1 MNPDRPFTLVL
12 SGGGLKGLAH
22 IGVLRALGFG
32 GLAILLAFLIE
43 ASLIGLAGGILG
55 ALLVLPLGGI
65 ETGTMNWNTFTEA
78 TFSFR
83 VGPHL
88 LLTAVLLAVGLGVL
102 GGLVPAWRA
111 SRLRPVAA
119 LRRL

>member
-1 MNPDRPFTLVL
+1 M
-12 SGGGLKGLAH
+12 
-22 IGVLRALGFG
+22 IC
-32 GLAILLAFLIE
+32 
-43 ASLIGLAGGILG
+43 SLQA
-55 ALLVLPLGGI
+55 
-65 ETGTMNWNTFTEA
+65 
-78 TFSFR
+78 
-83 VGPHL
+83 L